1 MTNNCYDFT
10 QMWNL
15 KQNEQIKAKTH
26 SYTHNTEWWLPDVK
40 EVDRE
45 EMGECGQLHG
55 ERW

>member
-10 QMWNL
+10 HMWNL